1 MLPPLHRRPR
11 RSMLLLGLLFVGA
24 AATPLQ
30 AAETALVTIDN
41 FVFKPDRLVVKPGT
55 VVTFR
60 NDDDIPHLVVATDH
74 SFRSPALDTGGT
86 YQITVTKAGDLAYF
100 CGLHPH
106 MQGMITVSP

>member
-1 MLPPLHRRPR
+1 MLAHCFSRHRRTA
-11 RSMLLLGLLFVGA
+11 LLLGFVLITTT
-24 AATPLQ
+24 TPLR

-41 FVFKPDRLVVKPGT
+41 FVFKPEHLVVKPGT

-74 SFRSPALDTGGT
+74 SFRSPALDTAGT
-86 YQITVTKAGDLAYF
+86 YTLTLTKAGDVAYF